1 LQNLAEV
8 SENYRT
14 GLQNLAE
21 MLAEVSGLAIS
32 VVVKV
37 KDSGLAFTELTK
49 KVSILAITNLEKLAG
64 AHYFSCHIFL
74 GKHC

>member
-14 GLQNLAE
+14 CLQNLAE

-32 VVVKV
+32 VLVKV
-37 KDSGLAFTELTK
+37 KDSKLAFSELTK
-49 KVSILAITNLEKLAG
+49 KVSILAITKN
-64 AHYFSCHIFL
+64 
-74 GKHC
+74 